1 MSIIPIVMNCFVV
14 KANTIVIGFKKA
26 ISSNLEAMSVTR
38 LRGAVPVL
46 CECVE
51 QRRPDL
57 VCLARLASLVNNL
70 ARSMDRFANLRRG
83 AARSFVNMALRG
95 GLHS

>member
-14 KANTIVIGFKKA
+14 KANTIVIGIKKA
-26 ISSNLEAMSVTR
+26 ISNLEAMSVTR

-51 QRRPDL
+51 RRRPDL

-83 AARSFVNMALRG
+83 AARSFVNMVLRG

>member
-1 MSIIPIVMNCFVV
+1 MNCFVV
-14 KANTIVIGFKKA
+14 KANTIVIGIKKA
-26 ISSNLEAMSVTR
+26 ISNLEAMSVTR

-57 VCLARLASLVNNL
+57 VCV
-70 ARSMDRFANLRRG
+70 
-83 AARSFVNMALRG
+83 
-95 GLHS
+95 